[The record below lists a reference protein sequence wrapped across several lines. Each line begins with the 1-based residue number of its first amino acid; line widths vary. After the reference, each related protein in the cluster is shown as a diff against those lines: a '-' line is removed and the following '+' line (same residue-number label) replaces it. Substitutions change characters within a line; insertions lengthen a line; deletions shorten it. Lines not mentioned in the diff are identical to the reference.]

1 MQNGYNAWGFYNDP
15 NDPRLI
21 VPKMNPVMG
30 WTVNLAH
37 REVRLALVL
46 MAVLIAAGI
55 AASVLLR

>member
-1 MQNGYNAWGFYNDP
+1 MQNGYNAWGFYHDP

-37 REVRLALVL
+37 REVRVALVL
-46 MAVLIAAGI
+46 MAVLIAAGMT
-55 AASVLLR
+55 ASVLLR